1 MKYADGQV
9 THYSSQIIDL
19 EANKDSPSTENIPL
33 STYTTAP
40 TQPCDTPWPG
50 STQGQTTAQEQTKEL
65 EQRPTP
71 SYGAADCCGICFI
84 LCMYIIGFAA
94 VGFILFGFF
103 YWTLYVPIVSTM

>member
-1 MKYADGQV
+1 MKYTDGQV

-19 EANKDSPSTENIPL
+19 EANKQSPSTENIPL

-50 STQGQTTAQEQTKEL
+50 STQGQTTAQEQTKAL

-71 SYGAADCCGICFI
+71 SYGHSSGCGTCF
-84 LCMYIIGFAA
+84 LFFLAFAFA
-94 VGFILFGFF
+94 FLFIFGC
-103 YWTLYVPIVSTM
+103 LYFAYHNYPW